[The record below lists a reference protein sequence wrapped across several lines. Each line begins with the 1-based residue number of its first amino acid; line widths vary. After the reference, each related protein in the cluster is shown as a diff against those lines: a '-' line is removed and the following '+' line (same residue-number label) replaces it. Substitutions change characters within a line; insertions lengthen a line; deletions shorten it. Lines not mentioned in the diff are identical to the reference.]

1 VADADLAGVLDRLV
15 AHLVRGGVLYLS
27 FKRGE
32 GERIKDGR
40 RFTDM
45 TEARLAA
52 LLDRCAGMDPPEIW
66 ASGDRRVGRDAE
78 IWINALVRRT

>member
-1 VADADLAGVLDRLV
+1 
-15 AHLVRGGVLYLS
+15 
-27 FKRGE
+27 
-32 GERIKDGR
+32 
-40 RFTDM
+40 M